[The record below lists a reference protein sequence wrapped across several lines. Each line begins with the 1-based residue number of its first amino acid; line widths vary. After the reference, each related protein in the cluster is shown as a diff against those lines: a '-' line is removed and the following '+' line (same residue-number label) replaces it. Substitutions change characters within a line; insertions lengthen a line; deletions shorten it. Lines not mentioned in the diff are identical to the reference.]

1 MAEMAEIN
9 EISCEV
15 QRRRWNWL
23 GHELRR
29 EGVNNCFMV
38 LGWTPEDGGVGGRP
52 KTTWGRT
59 VKRERGKAGWKSWN
73 VAKMMV
79 CDRGGW
85 ADNVMALCTYWHNE

>member
-29 EGVNNCFMV
+29 EGVKNWFMV
-38 LGWTPEDGGVGGRP
+38 LGWTPEDGRVGGRP

-59 VKRERGKAGWKSWN
+59 VKREARQGGRAGMWPRWWY
-73 VAKMMV
+73 VT
-79 CDRGGW
+79 GG
-85 ADNVMALCTYWHNE
+85 VRQTM

>member
-29 EGVNNCFMV
+29 EGVNNWFMV

-59 VKRERGKAGWKSWN
+59 VTEGLQGRVEELECGQ
-73 VAKMMV
+73 
-79 CDRGGW
+79 DGG
-85 ADNVMALCTYWHNE
+85 M

>member
-59 VKRERGKAGWKSWN
+59 VKREWQGRVEELECGQ
-73 VAKMMV
+73 
-79 CDRGGW
+79 DGG
-85 ADNVMALCTYWHNE
+85 M

>member
-9 EISCEV
+9 EISCKV

-29 EGVNNCFMV
+29 EGVKNWFMV

-59 VKRERGKAGWKSWN
+59 VKERVARQGGRAGMCPRWWH
-73 VAKMMV
+73 VTGGLGRQ
-79 CDRGGW
+79 CDGLMHLL
-85 ADNVMALCTYWHNE
+85 A

>member
-15 QRRRWNWL
+15 QRRRWNCL

-38 LGWTPEDGGVGGRP
+38 LGWTPEDGGIGGRP

-59 VKRERGKAGWKSWN
+59 VKREREARQGGRAGIWPRWWY
-73 VAKMMV
+73 VT
-79 CDRGGW
+79 GG
-85 ADNVMALCTYWHNE
+85 VGQTM

>member
-1 MAEMAEIN
+1 MHLFMCLVGN
-9 EISCEV
+9 SCNGRNGGDQCFKM
-15 QRRRWNWL
+15 QRRKWNWL

-59 VKRERGKAGWKSWN
+59 VKRDRGKAGWKSWN
-73 VAKMMV
+73 VAKMV
-79 CDRGGW
+79 ACDREVGQT
-85 ADNVMALCTYWHNE
+85 M

>member
-38 LGWTPEDGGVGGRP
+38 LGWTPEDGGRRETKDHFG
-52 KTTWGRT
+52 KDCQ
-59 VKRERGKAGWKSWN
+59 KRERQGRVEELECGQ
-73 VAKMMV
+73 
-79 CDRGGW
+79 DGG
-85 ADNVMALCTYWHNE
+85 M

>member
-38 LGWTPEDGGVGGRP
+38 LGWTPEDGGRRETKDHLG
-52 KTTWGRT
+52 KDCQ
-59 VKRERGKAGWKSWN
+59 KRERQGRVEELECGQ
-73 VAKMMV
+73 
-79 CDRGGW
+79 DGG
-85 ADNVMALCTYWHNE
+85 M

>member
-23 GHELRR
+23 RHELRR

-59 VKRERGKAGWKSWN
+59 VTEGLQGRVEELECGQ
-73 VAKMMV
+73 
-79 CDRGGW
+79 DGG
-85 ADNVMALCTYWHNE
+85 M

>member
-15 QRRRWNWL
+15 QRRSWNWL

-38 LGWTPEDGGVGGRP
+38 LGWTPEDGRVGGRP

-59 VKRERGKAGWKSWN
+59 VTEGLQGRVEELECGQ
-73 VAKMMV
+73 
-79 CDRGGW
+79 DGG
-85 ADNVMALCTYWHNE
+85 M

>member
-38 LGWTPEDGGVGGRP
+38 LGWTPEDGRGR
-52 KTTWGRT
+52 
-59 VKRERGKAGWKSWN
+59 RETKDHLGKD
-73 VAKMMV
+73 
-79 CDRGGW
+79 C
-85 ADNVMALCTYWHNE
+85 H